1 MADEELNTEEQETAT
16 EESET
21 ETTEENSEV
30 SELRAELE
38 RYKAKQAESE
48 KHRKEAERKAK
59 EVEKAQA
66 EAERKK
72 AEEEGNHQKLWE
84 TEKERADRLEAELA
98 EREKKLEEWS
108 HKEIEMTRDNET
120 ATVVSG
126 LTSDAKRQ
134 KALKKLVREHV
145 QIVDGE
151 KQYQVDGVNIDKS
164 RFVKYIKEEYPSLVD
179 GSGMT
184 GGGAT
189 GATGSGAANN
199 SQSKAEAAKGKG
211 DLNGFLQ
218 AHLNT

>member
-1 MADEELNTEEQETAT
+1 M
-16 EESET
+16 
-21 ETTEENSEV
+21 SEV
-30 SELRAELE
+30 EQVQSEEVEEVAEQVEEDAEKAELRAELE

-59 EVEKAQA
+59 EIERAQA

-98 EREKKLEEWS
+98 ERDKLLQEREQR
-108 HKEIEMTRDNET
+108 EIEMTCDSETRDI
-120 ATVVSG
+120 ASS
-126 LTSDAKRQ
+126 LTGDSKRQ
-134 KALKKLVREHV
+134 KALTKLIRDHV

-151 KQYQVDGVNIDKS
+151 KQYQIDGVKVDKA
-164 RFVKYIKEEYPSLVD
+164 RFVKYIKDEYPSLVD

-189 GATGSGAANN
+189 GATGSGAANTTKG
-199 SQSKAEAAKGKG
+199 QEAKAKG
-211 DLNGFLQ
+211 DLTGFLQ
-218 AHLNT
+218 AQFNQ

>member
-1 MADEELNTEEQETAT
+1 MADEDLKTEEQETET

-21 ETTEENSEV
+21 ETTEENTEV
-30 SELRAELE
+30 AELRAELE

-72 AEEEGNHQKLWE
+72 AEDEGNHQKLWE

-108 HKEIEMTRDNET
+108 QKEIEMTRDNET
-120 ATVVSG
+120 TTIVSE
-126 LTSDAKRQ
+126 LTADAKRQ

-145 QIVDGE
+145 QMVDGE
-151 KQYQVDGVNIDKS
+151 KQYQVDGVSIDKS
-164 RFVKYIKEEYPSLVD
+164 RFVKYIREEYPSLVD

-189 GATGSGAANN
+189 GANGSGAANTTKG
-199 SQSKAEAAKGKG
+199 QDAKAKG
-211 DLNGFLQ
+211 DLTGFLQ
-218 AHLNT
+218 AQFNT